1 MKQIKKAVV
10 FLSVMTVISG
20 AAALAITPAAA
31 AAPGASVVATQAAE
45 YLTVNTPNHVIHG
58 EPVTLSWS
66 GGQGPYT
73 LRVVPGGNPSGPA
86 LKEFPK
92 VEGSSLEW
100 TVDLPANESYTL
112 VVADASGSA
121 AFSDRFTV
129 SPGA

>member
-1 MKQIKKAVV
+1 MKQIKKAAV
-10 FLSVMTVISG
+10 FLSVISG

-31 AAPGASVVATQAAE
+31 AAPGASAVATPAAE
-45 YLTVNTPNHVIHG
+45 YLSVNTPTNVIHG

-73 LRVVPGGNPSGPA
+73 LRVVPGGDPSGPA
-86 LKEFPK
+86 LKEFPQ

-100 TVDLPANESYTL
+100 TVDLPANESYAL

-121 AFSDRFTV
+121 AFSGSFTV